1 MEFHTRKACLDYYS
15 DNFPHLP
22 RYMIEMA
29 LDYDLEQ
36 SNKKMTGS
44 ERRKLKRADLGA
56 GLSKEKE
63 VSASQGTA
71 RVLKADEYT
80 PAPMING
87 TIATDEP
94 AIETAEFQTN

>member
-44 ERRKLKRADLGA
+44 ERRKLKRVDPGA
-56 GLSKEKE
+56 ELSKEKE
-63 VSASQGTA
+63 VISGTA
-71 RVLKADEYT
+71 RVLKADKYI

-94 AIETAEFQTN
+94 AIETAEFQIND

>member
-1 MEFHTRKACLDYYS
+1 
-15 DNFPHLP
+15 
-22 RYMIEMA
+22 MIVMA

-36 SNKKMTGS
+36 SSKKMTGI

-56 GLSKEKE
+56 ALSKEKE
-63 VSASQGTA
+63 VIASQCTA
-71 RVLKADEYT
+71 RVLKVDEYI